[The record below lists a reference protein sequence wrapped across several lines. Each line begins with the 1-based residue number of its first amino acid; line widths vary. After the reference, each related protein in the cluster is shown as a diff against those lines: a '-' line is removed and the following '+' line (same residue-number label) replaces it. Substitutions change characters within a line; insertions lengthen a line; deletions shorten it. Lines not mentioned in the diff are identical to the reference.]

1 MSLIAHAEIVARR
14 KLAPLPPGWIVSS
27 WKQSGK
33 DGILISGG
41 VPRLIPLWGS
51 LAGKL
56 FEGEPQSVLVSYED
70 IHAESQRFEATTGK
84 CGDCLGSGRAMTQER
99 RSRVARQGVCPRC
112 AGTRRAP
119 ANQKG
124 LANVC

>member
-1 MSLIAHAEIVARR
+1 MNLIAHAEIVARR

-51 LAGKL
+51 LSGKL
-56 FEGEPQSVLVSYED
+56 FEGEQQTVLVSFED
-70 IHAESQRFEATTGK
+70 IHAESRRFEVATGK
-84 CGDCLGSGRAMTQER
+84 CGECLGSGRVMTQER
-99 RSRVARQGVCPRC
+99 RSNTARQGTCPRC
-112 AGTRRAP
+112 AGSRRAP
-119 ANQKG
+119 AIRPD
-124 LANVC
+124 LAHAG